1 MSLFTLVLDYHG
13 GTYLSQ
19 FDADTPVDA
28 VGAWCRELRDNQ
40 LLGEPSSVVAEG
52 IMADAV
58 ENNLVGVEGMCGA
71 WCAATTAAGGLALLN
86 VIQTEA
92 VAH

>member
-19 FDADTPVDA
+19 FDARSPVDA
-28 VGAWCRELRDNQ
+28 VEAWCRELHDNQ

-52 IMADAV
+52 ILVDAV
-58 ENNLVGVEGMCGA
+58 ENSLVGVEGMCGA
-71 WCAATTAAGGLALLN
+71 WCAATAAAGGLALLN

-92 VAH
+92 RET

>member
-19 FDADTPVDA
+19 FDADTPTEA
-28 VGAWCRELRDNQ
+28 VGAWCRELHDNQ

-58 ENNLVGVEGMCGA
+58 ENSLVGIEGLCGA
-71 WCAATTAAGGLALLN
+71 WCAATATAGGLALLN
-86 VIQTEA
+86 VIQTQPTT
-92 VAH
+92 H